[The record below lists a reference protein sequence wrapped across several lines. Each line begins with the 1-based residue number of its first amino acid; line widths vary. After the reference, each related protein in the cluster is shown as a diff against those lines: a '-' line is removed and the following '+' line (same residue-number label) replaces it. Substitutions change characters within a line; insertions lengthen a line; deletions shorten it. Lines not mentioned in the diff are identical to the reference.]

1 MMAGDPEIR
10 DVVIIG
16 AGFSGLYAIHKLRK
30 AHSVVCLE
38 AGDGVGG
45 TWFWNRYPGA
55 RVDIKSVEYSYGF
68 DEELQQDWEWPEI
81 FSAQP
86 DLERYANHVA
96 DRFDLRKDIRLSTKV
111 SSLTF
116 DENTNRWHVRS
127 AKGDHIVCK
136 YVVAATGALSA
147 PNTPDWPGREHFRGE
162 IYHTSRWPDGPLD
175 LAGKRVGIIG
185 TGSTAI
191 QAAPILAEQCKHL
204 TVFQRTP
211 AYSMP
216 SGNRPMDA
224 ALERDWK
231 DNYPDR
237 RARMIDTY
245 GVSIIDYPTRSAHDY
260 TPAEQ
265 REILE
270 AGWASKSAF
279 QLMVA
284 FTDVMT
290 DRAANEVVCE
300 FVRGK
305 IREIVKDPDTAE
317 TLCPKDYP
325 IGAKRLCI
333 DNGYYEM
340 FNRDNVSLV
349 DVKSAPI
356 LEFTPSGLKTS
367 AAAYDLDVIVTATG
381 FDAVTGALTR
391 IDITGVHGTKLREK
405 WRDGPTSYLGF
416 MVAGFPN
423 LFMVHGPL
431 TPAALAQMITAGEW
445 QIDFIAGVID
455 DIEKGGFSR
464 IDATLDAERSWA
476 AEVDTAA
483 SHTVYRLADS
493 WYNGK
498 NIDGKKGGFMI
509 YVGGFPRYRELC
521 QSAVENDFSGFV
533 RS

>member
-1 MMAGDPEIR
+1 MTSAPEPF

-16 AGFSGLYAIHKLRK
+16 AGFSGLYAVHKLRQ
-30 AHSVVCLE
+30 AHKVVCLE

-45 TWFWNRYPGA
+45 TWYWNRYPGA

-68 DEELQQDWEWPEI
+68 DEDLQQEWQWPEV

-111 SSLTF
+111 TSLKF
-116 DENTNRWHVRS
+116 DENTDRWHVQTADGGRLVCQ
-127 AKGDHIVCK
+127 HIL
-136 YVVAATGALSA
+136 AATGALSA
-147 PNTPDWPGREHFRGE
+147 PNIPDWPGREDFQGE
-162 IYHTSRWPDGPLD
+162 IYHTSRWPEEPLD
-175 LAGKRVGIIG
+175 LTDKRVGIIG

-191 QAAPILAEQCKHL
+191 QAAPILAEQCQHL

-216 SGNRPMDA
+216 SGNRPMDPGH
-224 ALERDWK
+224 ERDWK
-231 DNYPDR
+231 DNYADR
-237 RARMIDTY
+237 RAQMLDTY
-245 GVSIIDYPTRSAHDY
+245 GVSIIDYPAKSAHEY
-260 TPAEQ
+260 SPQEQ

-270 AGWASKSAF
+270 AGWNSKSAF

-300 FVRGK
+300 FARSK
-305 IREIVKDPDTAE
+305 IREIVKDPETAE
-317 TLCPKDYP
+317 KLCPKDYP
-325 IGAKRLCI
+325 LGAKRLCI

-349 DVKSAPI
+349 DVKDTPI
-356 LEFTPSGLKTS
+356 EAFTARGLRTADAS
-367 AAAYDLDVIVTATG
+367 YDLDIIVTATG

-391 IDITGVHGTKLREK
+391 IEIEGLNGAKLTDK
-405 WRDGPTSYLGF
+405 WRDGPTSYFGY

-423 LFMVHGPL
+423 FFMVHGPL

-445 QIDFIAGVID
+445 QVDFIAGMIND
-455 DIEKGGFSR
+455 LESDGFSR
-464 IDATLDAERSWA
+464 IDTTCEAEQSWA
-476 AEVDTAA
+476 AEVDGAA
-483 SHTVYRLADS
+483 SHTVYDQAQS

-509 YVGGFPRYRELC
+509 YVGGFPRYCEL
-521 QSAVENDFSGFV
+521 STNAVENGYEGFV
-533 RS
+533 RQ

>member
-1 MMAGDPEIR
+1 
-10 DVVIIG
+10 
-16 AGFSGLYAIHKLRK
+16 
-30 AHSVVCLE
+30 
-38 AGDGVGG
+38 
-45 TWFWNRYPGA
+45 
-55 RVDIKSVEYSYGF
+55 
-68 DEELQQDWEWPEI
+68 
-81 FSAQP
+81 
-86 DLERYANHVA
+86 
-96 DRFDLRKDIRLSTKV
+96 
-111 SSLTF
+111 
-116 DENTNRWHVRS
+116 
-127 AKGDHIVCK
+127 
-136 YVVAATGALSA
+136 
-147 PNTPDWPGREHFRGE
+147 
-162 IYHTSRWPDGPLD
+162 
-175 LAGKRVGIIG
+175 
-185 TGSTAI
+185 
-191 QAAPILAEQCKHL
+191 
-204 TVFQRTP
+204 
-211 AYSMP
+211 
-216 SGNRPMDA
+216 MDA

-237 RARMIDTY
+237 RARMLDTY
-245 GVSIIDYPTRSAHDY
+245 GVSIIDYPTRSAHDF

-340 FNRDNVSLV
+340 FNRDNVALV

-356 LEFTPSGLKTS
+356 QEFTPGGLRTS
-367 AAAYDLDVIVTATG
+367 AADYDLDVIVTATG

-391 IDITGVHGTKLREK
+391 IDISGVHGLKLKEK

-445 QIDFIAGVID
+445 QVDFIAGVID
-455 DIEKGGFSR
+455 DLEQGGFSR

-476 AEVDTAA
+476 SEVDAAA
-483 SHTVYRLADS
+483 SHTVYGLADS

-509 YVGGFPRYRELC
+509 YVGGFPRYCELC
-521 QSAVENDFSGFV
+521 QSAVQNDFSGFV

>member
-1 MMAGDPEIR
+1 MTSAPEQF

-16 AGFSGLYAIHKLRK
+16 AGFSGLYAVHKLRQTHK
-30 AHSVVCLE
+30 VVCLE

-45 TWFWNRYPGA
+45 TWYWNRYPGA

-68 DEELQQDWEWPEI
+68 DEDLQQEWHWPEV

-96 DRFDLRKDIRLSTKV
+96 DRFDLRKDIRFSTTVAALK
-111 SSLTF
+111 F
-116 DENTNRWHVRS
+116 DESTDRWHVQT
-127 AKGDHIVCK
+127 ADGGQIVCK

-147 PNTPDWPGREHFRGE
+147 PNTPNWPGREEFQGE
-162 IYHTSRWPDGPLD
+162 IYHTSRWPEEPLD
-175 LAGKRVGIIG
+175 LSDKRVGIIG

-216 SGNRPMDA
+216 SGNRPMDP
-224 ALERDWK
+224 EHESDWK
-231 DNYPDR
+231 DNYADR
-237 RARMIDTY
+237 RAQMLDTY
-245 GVSIIDYPTRSAHDY
+245 GVSIIDYPAKSAHEY
-260 TPAEQ
+260 SPQEQ

-270 AGWASKSAF
+270 AGWNSKSAF

-300 FVRGK
+300 FARSK
-305 IREIVKDPDTAE
+305 IREIVKDPETAE
-317 TLCPKDYP
+317 KLCPKDYP
-325 IGAKRLCI
+325 LGAKRLCI

-340 FNRDNVSLV
+340 FNCDNVSLV
-349 DVKSAPI
+349 DVRDAPI
-356 LEFTPSGLKTS
+356 EAFTASGLRTADAS
-367 AAAYDLDVIVTATG
+367 YDLDVIVTATG

-391 IDITGVHGTKLREK
+391 IEIEGVNGAKLADK
-405 WRDGPTSYLGF
+405 WRDGPTSYFGY

-445 QIDFIAGVID
+445 QVDFIAGMIND
-455 DIEKGGFSR
+455 LESERFSR
-464 IDATLDAERSWA
+464 IDTTSEAEQSWA
-476 AEVDTAA
+476 AEVDGAA
-483 SHTVYRLADS
+483 SHTVYDQAQS

-509 YVGGFPRYRELC
+509 YVGGFPRYCELST
-521 QSAVENDFSGFV
+521 QAVKNGYEGFI
-533 RS
+533 RQ